1 MENVKCIAVDWSG
14 AKYEKGQLEGIWL
27 AEAESNSLIRLRNGL
42 TRDEVTANLKK
53 EIKAG
58 GPVFIGLDFAFS
70 FPQWYLE
77 REHPQIHSAYDLWK
91 LAASEGEKWLMG
103 EVWPFWGKKKTKY
116 QKRPNNLEDR
126 LRFRQTDKCHRK
138 SGIKS
143 VFQIAGT
150 GTVGTGTIRGLPKL
164 SCLREAGAAIWPFDV
179 PKPDGPNII
188 EIYPRLFYGNDVKN
202 NMSVSGRNSRKDYLE
217 ERYPCLERHWRDIM
231 IGSDDAF
238 DAGISALAMSAHAQ
252 DLQKLNP
259 ATQAPKTL
267 EGKIWSPS

>member
-14 AKYEKGQLEGIWL
+14 EESEEGQLEGIWL
-27 AEAESNSLIRLRNGL
+27 AATESNSLVRLKNGL
-42 TRDEVTANLKK
+42 TRDEVIVTLEE
-53 EIKAG
+53 EIQSG
-58 GPVFIGLDFAFS
+58 GPLFIGLDFAFS

-77 REHPQIHSAYDLWK
+77 RLQLHSANGLWK
-91 LAASEGEKWLMG
+91 LAESVGETWLTG
-103 EVWPFWGKKKTKY
+103 NTWPFWGKKNTKH
-116 QKRPNNLEDR
+116 QKRPGDLLEH
-126 LRFRQTDKCHRK
+126 LRFRQTDEGHRN

-143 VFQIAGT
+143 VFQIAGA
-150 GTVGTGTIRGLPKL
+150 GAVGTGTIRGLPALARLQKT
-164 SCLREAGAAIWPFDV
+164 GAAIWPFDV
-179 PKPDGPNII
+179 PKPDGPNVI
-188 EIYPRLFYGNDVKN
+188 EIYPRLFYERAVTNK
-202 NMSVSGRNSRKDYLE
+202 MSVSGRNSRKDYLE

-267 EGKIWSPS
+267 EGEIWSPS